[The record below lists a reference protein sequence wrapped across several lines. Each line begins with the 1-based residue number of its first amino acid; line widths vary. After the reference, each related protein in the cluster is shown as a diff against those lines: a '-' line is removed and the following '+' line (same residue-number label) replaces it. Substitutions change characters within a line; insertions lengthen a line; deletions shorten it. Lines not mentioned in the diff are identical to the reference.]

1 MNKKILLLFLIIL
14 PNYIGDSVALD
25 LNQLTLAPSIRDNYH
40 LRIYASL
47 PDARSMAVAKNIKT
61 VFVGTRRN
69 DRLYA
74 IHQDKIHI
82 LAEGLNSPNGVAWRA
97 PYLYLAEQNKITRY
111 RFDEFSSQSPKL
123 PDAEFII
130 SLPNYRHHGWR
141 VIEISPDGKFLYVS
155 LGAPCNVCKVEN
167 LHGTIA
173 RLDLSNRDKK
183 LEVVA
188 YGVRNSV
195 GMAFHPENNKL
206 YFTDNGVDNMGDD
219 LPPEEVNRL
228 DENGQHF
235 GFPYYGGGKARTSR
249 PLVDGDFTF
258 PLVELP
264 AHNAAL
270 GIHFYQSDK
279 NLPLNIAELD
289 GKAIIALH
297 GSWNRRIPDGYR
309 VVMVDFKRNPAK
321 IDLLIDNFLN
331 MQEGRGRPVAIK
343 TLWDGSL
350 LISDDGHGKIYQL
363 TKNQQS
369 GK

>member
-1 MNKKILLLFLIIL
+1 MMNNKIFLLFLIIL
-14 PNYIGDSVALD
+14 PVSVLDSYALD
-25 LNQLTLAPSIRDNYH
+25 LKQLTLAKSIRDNYH

-47 PDARSMAVAKNIKT
+47 PDARSMAVANNIKT
-61 VFVGTRRN
+61 VFVGTRSD

-74 IHQDKIHI
+74 IHQNKIHI
-82 LAEGLNSPNGVAWRA
+82 LAEGLKSPNGVAWRA
-97 PYLYLAEQNKITRY
+97 PYLYLAEQHKITRY
-111 RFDEFSSQSPKL
+111 RFDEFSSQL
-123 PDAEFII
+123 PNAEFII
-130 SLPNYRHHGWR
+130 DLPNYRHHGWR

-155 LGAPCNVCKVEN
+155 LGAPCNVCKVKN
-167 LHGTIA
+167 LYGTIA
-173 RLDLSNRDKK
+173 RLDLIAPNKK

-195 GMAFHPENNKL
+195 GMAFHPENGKL

-228 DENGQHF
+228 DKIGQHF

-249 PLVDGDFTF
+249 PLPDADFTF

-279 NLPLNIAELD
+279 NLPLNIPELD

-321 IDLLIDNFLN
+321 VEVLIDNFLD
-331 MQEGRGRPVAIK
+331 MREGRGRPVAIK

-363 TKNQQS
+363 IKNQQS

>member
-1 MNKKILLLFLIIL
+1 MNKKIFLLFLLIL
-14 PNYIGDSVALD
+14 SVSPLNSYALD
-25 LNQLTLAPSIRDNYH
+25 VNQLTLAPSIRDNYH

-47 PDARSMAVAKNIKT
+47 PDARSMVVADSIKT
-61 VFVGTRRN
+61 VFVGTRRK

-74 IHQDKIHI
+74 VHQNKVHI
-82 LAEGLNSPNGVAWRA
+82 LASGLNSPNGVAWRA

-111 RFDEFSSQSPKL
+111 RFDKFSTQLPKE
-123 PDAEFII
+123 EFII

-141 VIEISPDGKFLYVS
+141 VIEISPDGEFLYVS

-173 RLDLSNRDKK
+173 RLNLNANEKK
-183 LEVVA
+183 LEIVA

-195 GMAFHPENNKL
+195 GLAFHPETGKL

-219 LPPEEVNRL
+219 LPAEEVNRL
-228 DENGQHF
+228 DKIGQHF
-235 GFPYYGGGKARTSR
+235 GFPYYGGGKARTNR
-249 PLVDGDFTF
+249 PLPNIDITF
-258 PLVELP
+258 PLIELP
-264 AHNAAL
+264 AHNAPL
-270 GIHFYQSDK
+270 GIHFYRSYK
-279 NLPLNIAELD
+279 NRPLNIPELD

-309 VVMVDFKRNPAK
+309 VVMVDFKSNPAK
-321 IDLLIDNFLN
+321 VEVLIDNFLN
-331 MQEGRGRPVAIK
+331 MQEGRGRPVAIA